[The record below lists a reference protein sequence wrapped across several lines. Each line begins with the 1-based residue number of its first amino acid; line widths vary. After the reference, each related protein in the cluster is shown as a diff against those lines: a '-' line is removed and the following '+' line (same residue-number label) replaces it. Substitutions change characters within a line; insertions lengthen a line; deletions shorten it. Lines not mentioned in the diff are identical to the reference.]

1 MAEAIEWLPDGTP
14 YSPRFGDRYHS
25 EAGHSLAQA
34 EQVFLGGCGL
44 PVAWAGQPRWTVL
57 ETGFGFGLNFLV
69 TWHAWRQDPQRPAL
83 LHFVSTEAWPVGATD
98 LRRHSAQYPHLHP
111 LGELL
116 ADQCWG
122 LLPGV
127 HRLRFDGGRV
137 LLTLLV
143 GDTQRSLR
151 QHELAADSV
160 YLDGFSP
167 ARNPDIWSLHTLKA
181 VARCCRPGTRLST
194 WSAAGDV
201 RRDLAQCGFTVE
213 KVPGIPPKRHNLHA
227 VFAPA
232 WQPRRRPLWKLDS
245 PPLPADRRCAIVG
258 AGLAG
263 AATARQLALRGWQ
276 VTVLDAAATP
286 AQGASGLPAG
296 IFAPHTSRDDSLLSR
311 LTRSGLRCT
320 RYWAELLLQPGTDWQ
335 TSGVLERRLDT
346 GAHALPQAWL
356 DHTALQDWSRHADT
370 TSLARAELPAGD
382 GALWHPQ
389 GGWLRPARLVQA
401 LLAHEHIR
409 FQGSSH
415 VAAIEYQAGRQEW
428 VLASADGRQL
438 AHADLVVVC
447 AGPHSRSWLPECLGL
462 HPVRGQV
469 LTGDVPAVATAV
481 DEEASFPVNGHG
493 SWIPRFARDGGVQ
506 AWIMGSTFERGC
518 DVLPP
523 SEADM
528 QAARAENWNKLQTL
542 LPMASQCHRAELA
555 QASIWAQVRCA
566 SNDRRPVVG
575 PVPAAGPHLWANTAL
590 GSRGLTW
597 ALLCAELLAARLHG
611 EPLPLPNDL
620 ALAMSS
626 DRFLPAH
633 A

>member
-1 MAEAIEWLPDGTP
+1 MAETIEWLPDGTP

-25 EAGHSLAQA
+25 EAAHSLAQA

-44 PVAWAGQPRWTVL
+44 PAAWAGRPQWTVL

-69 TWHAWRQDPQRPAL
+69 TWHAWRQDGQRPAL
-83 LHFVSTEAWPVGATD
+83 LHFVSTEAWPVGAAD
-98 LRRHSAQYPHLHP
+98 LRRHSARYPHLQP

-116 ADQCWG
+116 AEQCWG
-122 LLPGV
+122 LLPGA

-143 GDTQRSLR
+143 GDAQRSLR
-151 QHELAADSV
+151 QQELAADAI

-167 ARNPDIWSLHTLKA
+167 ARNPELWNLHTLKT
-181 VARCCRPGTRLST
+181 VARCCRPGTRLAT

-201 RRDLAQCGFTVE
+201 RRGLEQCGFTVS

-232 WQPRRRPLWKLDS
+232 WQPRRKPLWKLNT
-245 PPLPADRRCAIVG
+245 PPAPAGRRCAIVG

-311 LTRSGLRCT
+311 LTRGGLRCT
-320 RYWAELLLQPGTDWQ
+320 RYWAQQLLQPGIDWQ
-335 TSGVLERRLDT
+335 ASGVLERRLDKN
-346 GAHALPQAWL
+346 AHALPQAWQ
-356 DHTALQDWSRHADT
+356 DHAALRDWSRQADAAL
-370 TSLARAELPAGD
+370 LAQAGLPAD
-382 GALWHPQ
+382 DPALWHPQ

-401 LLAHEHIR
+401 LLANECIR
-409 FQGSSH
+409 FQGCSN
-415 VAAIEYQAGRQEW
+415 VAAIEYQADRQQW
-428 VLASADGRQL
+428 ALSAADGRQL
-438 AHADLVVVC
+438 ASADLVVVC
-447 AGPHSRSWLPECLGL
+447 AGPHSRAWLPGSLGL
-462 HPVRGQV
+462 RPIRGQV
-469 LTGDVPAVATAV
+469 LMGEARGEAI
-481 DEEASFPVNGHG
+481 DEALFPVNGHG
-493 SWIPRFARDGGVQ
+493 SWIPRFDPGDGST
-506 AWIMGSTFERGC
+506 AWIMGSSFERGC
-518 DVLPP
+518 AALPP
-523 SEADM
+523 SAADM
-528 QAARAENWNKLQTL
+528 QAARAENWHKLQTL
-542 LPMASQCHRAELA
+542 LPATAQRHAAELP
-555 QASIWAQVRCA
+555 QASTWAQLRCA
-566 SNDRRPVVG
+566 SNDRRPIVG
-575 PVPAAGPHLWANTAL
+575 PVPAAGPHFWANTAL

-626 DRFLPAH
+626 DRFLPAQ